1 MLIPRPYIRHALPRG
16 IRPFASQPLP
26 PPSPASSTRPNHRR
40 SRGQVWGRRLL
51 IAGALGGTLYVYD
64 KEYNASAVGRSL
76 RTAYIGIV
84 CTLDYKIN
92 FAPSKADQIEAL
104 HSRVANRLRWVID
117 TNQGLYLKLGQALGL
132 QAALL
137 PKPYREAFGHV
148 FDRAPAV
155 PYEEVVGVFMKDVG
169 VRPEDI
175 FETFSE
181 EALATASIAQVHKAT
196 LKPGVGNEKD
206 SKPVAVKVQKPEIS
220 LQMEW
225 DLFSYRALMWLSE
238 KLFDMPMYFV
248 AKYVSDQMRYE
259 TSFIHEAGNAR
270 RCADL
275 LAQTPEL
282 RDDVYVP
289 RVYGK
294 DEGCQESDRVM
305 VMEWV
310 DGCRLNDKKQ
320 IEDWG
325 LNVREVMDITIST
338 MSAMT
343 FSWGFVHCDPHPG
356 NILVRPH
363 PTKKGKPQIILID
376 HGLYIDLPRQF
387 REDYC
392 TLWRSLFVLDVPK
405 IETIARKWGIAL
417 DPNLFASA
425 ILLRPFQ
432 VNNRDKKAAPKPE
445 PQGGVFHHGKHSS
458 ASPAPG
464 STAEQDQYA
473 QQVELKRRLKTM
485 LENEQLI
492 PRELIF
498 LTRCQ
503 RMMQAANQL
512 LGSPSSRINI
522 TAKWASIGYT
532 RSLTG
537 SRSLH
542 IVGWWVWMRERV
554 EDVIFRVTV
563 GFFDLAFWANAL
575 KQRIMPREKGD
586 WEERLQAQ
594 FETMAK
600 EEFGIEIDDDVFLG

>member
-1 MLIPRPYIRHALPRG
+1 MRIPRPYIRHALPRG
-16 IRPFASQPLP
+16 ISPFASQQMP
-26 PPSPASSTRPNHRR
+26 PPSPASSKPNNRR

-76 RTAYIGIV
+76 RTAYIGV
-84 CTLDYKIN
+84 QTTDCTIDKIN

-155 PYEEVVGVFMKDVG
+155 PYEEVVGVFINDVG

-181 EALATASIAQVHKAT
+181 EAMATASVAQVHKAT

-238 KLFDMPMYFV
+238 KLFDMPSD
-248 AKYVSDQMRYE
+248 AKYVSAQMRYE

-270 RCADL
+270 RCAVL

-325 LNVREVMDITIST
+325 LNVREVMDLTIST

-392 TLWRSLFVLDVPK
+392 TLWRSLFVIDVPK

-445 PQGGVFHHGKHSS
+445 TQGD
-458 ASPAPG
+458 A
-464 STAEQDQYA
+464 TAEQDQYA

-542 IVGWWVWMRERV
+542 NVGWWVWMRERV